1 MIFFLSFHPNPIDI
15 SYPKPTKSWI
25 FMVFISVLSSVG
37 DNLERKI
44 IFKIPFRKTQFF
56 WSWILVLQTH
66 SATQN
71 SVSNRGGGYLEQKK
85 MLPLN
90 FSLNSSGR
98 SPLGEAIRRSA
109 GSWDF
114 PDFRKFVRLSWAR
127 SPSSRGVRSSDHMR
141 CKALNVI
148 FKKNQTFWKNLF

>member
-1 MIFFLSFHPNPIDI
+1 MVFEILVLMIFFLSFHPNPIDI

-44 IFKIPFRKTQFF
+44 IFKIPFRKTHFF
-56 WSWILVLQTH
+56 LSWILVLQTH

-85 MLPLN
+85 IFPLN
-90 FSLNSSGR
+90 FS
-98 SPLGEAIRRSA
+98 GEQFWQISLRGGHQKIRRIFGFFENSPIFHELDLRA
-109 GSWDF
+109 QEE
-114 PDFRKFVRLSWAR
+114 LEAR
-127 SPSSRGVRSSDHMR
+127 TTCVV
-141 CKALNVI
+141 KA
-148 FKKNQTFWKNLF
+148 